1 MNKWMSA
8 DKHSESA
15 LVKRENDRTDRGSD
29 WKRTKAPANKN
40 SYRNETLSMIIGKKE
55 GVEVVRQ
62 YNNEQWE
69 LSKLRKKKGGE
80 RKNRCADDLIGN
92 IYALILI

>member
-1 MNKWMSA
+1 
-8 DKHSESA
+8 
-15 LVKRENDRTDRGSD
+15 
-29 WKRTKAPANKN
+29 
-40 SYRNETLSMIIGKKE
+40 MIIGKKE